1 MRSAVADRE
10 RRQAQ
15 PVAAP
20 GLETQL
26 TRWLIGLRLLAV
38 TALLVGA
45 LLVQTTTDELL
56 PIGSLARVTGATY
69 VLSLLWIAMEL
80 LHVPARTCG
89 VAQLSGDLLLI
100 SAIVYFTGGLWS
112 PFPFLYLITVGLA
125 ALIFGL
131 RGALLAAGGAFALY
145 GSMVVAML
153 YKLLSPPLPQLYRS
167 LPSTSSL
174 AFQLFVTGVGFA
186 VVALLTSYLAHS
198 VQQAEAGLERERLAK
213 ERLLALS
220 ADIVHSVDSGV
231 IATDPSGI
239 VILANPAAHRI
250 TADPAGLEGR
260 PIQQALPVQGVDWG
274 EILRSAER
282 SAAKPRRLEGSLVGQ
297 DRPLGLTVT
306 PLAGADGSLVGIVV
320 HFRDLT
326 QVREEE
332 RQEHLRQR
340 MAAVG
345 EMAAGIAHEIRNPLA
360 SISGSAQVLARL
372 PALKESE
379 RRLLRI
385 IVEESRRL
393 SGIIES
399 FLGYARPPA
408 AQRGPCDVART
419 LEEVLALF
427 SHSSEVS
434 EQHVVETRIRPS
446 PRPISADEGQLRQA
460 FFNLARNAVQA
471 MPAGGR
477 MTVEA
482 SPEGDRYVVRWHDE
496 GIGMNAAQIREI
508 FQPFRAFR
516 TGGTGLGLA
525 VVYSIVSEHGGDI
538 RVDSVPGKGTTFTL
552 AFPMEAA

>member
-1 MRSAVADRE
+1 MRRRVAERE
-10 RRQAQ
+10 RRPAR
-15 PVAAP
+15 PAAGP
-20 GLETQL
+20 GLGRQL

-38 TALLVGA
+38 TALLIGV

-69 VLSLLWIAMEL
+69 LLSLLWIAMEL
-80 LHVPARTCG
+80 LGVPGRTCG
-89 VAQLSGDLLLI
+89 VAQLFGDLLLI
-100 SAIVYFTGGLWS
+100 SAIVYYTGGLWS

-153 YKLLSPPLPQLYRS
+153 YRFVSPPLPQLYRA

-198 VQQAEAGLERERLAK
+198 VQQAEASLEREKLAK

-231 IATDPSGI
+231 IATDPRGT

-250 TADPAGLEGR
+250 TADPAGLKNR
-260 PIQQALPVQGVDWG
+260 PIQQALPVQGVDWD
-274 EILRSAER
+274 EIIRGAEQ
-282 SAAKPRRLEGSLVGQ
+282 SLTMPRRMEGPLAGQ
-297 DRPLGLTVT
+297 DRPLGLTVSSLT
-306 PLAGADGSLVGIVV
+306 GPDGSLVGIVV

-326 QVREEE
+326 QVHEEE

-360 SISGSAQVLARL
+360 SISGSAQVLSRL
-372 PALKESE
+372 PALGESE
-379 RRLLRI
+379 RRLMRI

-393 SGIIES
+393 SSIVES

-408 AQRGPCDVART
+408 MQRAPCDVART

-427 SHSSEVS
+427 SHSSEMS
-434 EQHVVETRIRPS
+434 EQHVVDSRITPS
-446 PRPISADEGQLRQA
+446 PRPVVADEGQLRQA
-460 FFNLARNAVQA
+460 FFNLARNAIQA

-477 MTVEA
+477 MTVEGA
-482 SPEGDRYVVRWHDE
+482 LEGDCYVVRWHDE
-496 GIGMNAAQIREI
+496 GVGMDAAQIGEI

-525 VVYSIVSEHGGDI
+525 VVYSIVNEHGGTI
-538 RVDSVPGKGTTFTL
+538 RVDSAPGEGTTFVIAL
-552 AFPMEAA
+552 PVEAA

>member
-1 MRSAVADRE
+1 MRRQDAGPKRRSAL
-10 RRQAQ
+10 
-15 PVAAP
+15 PAAGS
-20 GLETQL
+20 GLGPQL

-38 TALLVGA
+38 TALLIGV

-69 VLSLLWIAMEL
+69 LLSLIWIAMEL
-80 LHVPARTCG
+80 LRVPARTCG
-89 VAQLSGDLLLI
+89 IAQLTGDLLLI
-100 SAIVYFTGGLWS
+100 TAIVYFTGGLWS

-153 YKLLSPPLPQLYRS
+153 YRLVSPPLPQLYRS

-174 AFQLFVTGVGFA
+174 AFQLFVTAVGFA

-198 VQQAEAGLERERLAK
+198 VQQAEAGLVREKLAK

-231 IATDPSGI
+231 IATDPRGT

-250 TADPAGLEGR
+250 AADIAGLEGR
-260 PIQQALPVQGVDWG
+260 PIHEALPVQGVNWND
-274 EILRSAER
+274 IIRSAEH
-282 SAAKPRRLEGSLVGQ
+282 SAPMPRRAEGSLAGQ
-297 DRPLGLTVT
+297 HRPLGLSVSS
-306 PLAGADGSLVGIVV
+306 LAGEDGSLVGIVV

-326 QVREEE
+326 QVHEEE

-372 PALKESE
+372 PALGENE
-379 RRLLRI
+379 RRLMRI

-393 SGIIES
+393 SGIVES

-408 AQRGPCDVART
+408 LQRGPCDVART
-419 LEEVLALF
+419 LEEVLTLF
-427 SHSSEVS
+427 SHSPEIRD
-434 EQHVVETRIRPS
+434 HHTVETKIAPHVRPVV
-446 PRPISADEGQLRQA
+446 ADEGQLRQA

-471 MPAGGR
+471 MPAGGT
-477 MTVEA
+477 MKVEA
-482 SPEGDRYVVRWHDE
+482 APEGDRYVVRWHDE
-496 GIGMNAAQIREI
+496 GVGMDAAQIREI

-525 VVYSIVSEHGGDI
+525 VVYSIVSEHRGDI
-538 RVDSVPGKGTTFTL
+538 RVDSAPGEGTTFVVSL
-552 AFPMEAA
+552 PMEAA

>member
-1 MRSAVADRE
+1 MRRGKADRE
-10 RRQAQ
+10 RRPAQ
-15 PVAAP
+15 PAAGP
-20 GLETQL
+20 GLGTQL

-38 TALLVGA
+38 TALLIGV

-56 PIGSLARVTGATY
+56 PIGSLARITGATY
-69 VLSLLWIAMEL
+69 LLSLLWLVMEL
-80 LHVPARTCG
+80 RRVPAPICG
-89 VAQLSGDLLLI
+89 VAQLAGDLLLI
-100 SAIVYFTGGLWS
+100 SAIVYVTGGLWS

-131 RGALLAAGGAFALY
+131 RGALLAAGGAFVLY

-153 YKLLSPPLPQLYRS
+153 YKVLSPPLPQLYRS

-174 AFQLFVTGVGFA
+174 TFQLLVTGAGFA

-198 VQQAEAGLERERLAK
+198 VQQAEAGLAQERVAK

-220 ADIVHSVDSGV
+220 ADIVRSVDSGV
-231 IATDPSGI
+231 IATDSRGT

-260 PIQQALPVQGVDWG
+260 PIHETLPVEGVDWD
-274 EILRSAER
+274 EILRGVER
-282 SAAKPRRLEGSLVGQ
+282 MAPMPRRMEGSLAGHN
-297 DRPLGLTVT
+297 RPLGLSVS
-306 PLAGADGSLVGIVV
+306 PLIGGDGSPVGLVV

-326 QVREEE
+326 EAREAE

-360 SISGSAQVLARL
+360 SISGAAQVLSRL
-372 PALKESE
+372 PALRESE
-379 RRLLRI
+379 RRLMGI
-385 IVEESRRL
+385 VVEESRRL

-427 SHSSEVS
+427 SHSSEIS
-434 EQHVVETRIRPS
+434 ERHEVETRITPS
-446 PRPISADEGQLRQA
+446 PRPVLADEGQLRQA

-471 MPAGGR
+471 MPTGGR

-482 SPEGDRYVVRWHDE
+482 APEGDRYVVRWHDE
-496 GIGMNAAQIREI
+496 GIGMDAAQIREV

-538 RVDSVPGKGTTFTL
+538 RVDSEPGKGTTFTL